1 MSTTIQQNLMEVS
14 QRIATSA
21 NLCDRDPKD
30 ITLIAVSKTKPVNL
44 IEQAINAGQ
53 RKFGENYVQEGVDKI
68 IHFSTFPFASEL
80 EWHFIGPLQSNKSR
94 LVAEHFDWIHTLDR
108 EKLARRLH
116 EQRPTDKPPIN
127 ALIQVNISHEATK
140 SGISESELFEL
151 AYKISQ
157 FDRVKLR
164 GLMVIPAPETETA
177 NQLAIFKQAASLYFQ
192 LKEQF
197 DGIDT
202 LSMGMSEDMTAAIAA
217 GSNMVRIGTAIF
229 GQRNYP

>member
-1 MSTTIQQNLMEVS
+1 MSTTIQQNLTEVS

-116 EQRPTDKPPIN
+116 EQRPTNKPPLN
-127 ALIQVNISHEATK
+127 ALIQVNISQEATK
-140 SGISESELFEL
+140 SGVSESELFEL

-157 FDRVKLR
+157 FDRVTLR
-164 GLMVIPAPETETA
+164 GLMVIPAPETELA

-202 LSMGMSEDMTAAIAA
+202 LSMGMSDDMTAAIAA

-229 GQRNYP
+229 GQRNYQ

>member
-1 MSTTIQQNLMEVS
+1 MSTTIQQNLLEVS
-14 QRIATSA
+14 QHIATSA

-44 IEQAINAGQ
+44 IELAIKAGQ
-53 RKFGENYVQEGVDKI
+53 RKFGENYVQEGIDKI
-68 IHFSTFPFASEL
+68 RHFSTSPYASEL

-116 EQRPTDKPPIN
+116 EQRPADKPPIN
-127 ALIQVNISHEATK
+127 ALIQVNISQEATK
-140 SGISESELFEL
+140 SGISESELVEL
-151 AYKISQ
+151 ANKISQ

-177 NQLAIFKQAASLYFQ
+177 NQLAIFKHAATLYLQ

-202 LSMGMSEDMTAAIAA
+202 LSMGMSDDMTAAIAA